1 MQYLTNLMQ
10 QCEVDYVMKQHLF
23 HITRQNQSITRH
35 YLKRTLLGRLTLTT
49 SLFVHCKADHYY
61 LLINVV
67 TLQTR
72 RKHFTTLSSKSV
84 LASINDM
91 PHELFVANND
101 FHGSDRAVEKR
112 DILLQIEEAIDR
124 SGGDLTCQILKMQ
137 QLIWQPAIL
146 AEFLPW
152 KSKPYHKKPSVQLR
166 CPPQQT
172 IRESSS
178 KILADMLDFTTKTKS
193 LILWF

>member
-1 MQYLTNLMQ
+1 MQ
-10 QCEVDYVMKQHLF
+10 QYEVDYVMKQHLF

>member
-35 YLKRTLLGRLTLTT
+35 YLKRTLIGRLTLTT
-49 SLFVHCKADHYY
+49 SLFIHCKADHYY
-61 LLINVV
+61 LLINVM

-72 RKHFTTLSSKSV
+72 RKHFTTLSSKNV
-84 LASINDM
+84 LVSINDM
-91 PHELFVANND
+91 PHELFVANNY

-146 AEFLPW
+146 VEFLTW

-166 CPPQQT
+166 CPP
-172 IRESSS
+172 
-178 KILADMLDFTTKTKS
+178 
-193 LILWF
+193 